1 MQVGEGELGR
11 QGHVTEA
18 TERKGGAQTGSHPAA
33 AKSHDPSLPRCQA
46 EQVPPARPGHT
57 QVSGPPENLV
67 REPTIHRFTRH
78 PHTPCPHMPT
88 RLPGLDFRALQHRA
102 TSRPP
107 GCLPGPLLDCPG
119 PHCLCPPTAR
129 ALRAAAEAWIPGSSG
144 GPPCLRAAELTELA
158 IPNIQAGQPGWPQLM
173 PPGPPH
179 TPSHS
184 PASYRQDATR
194 PHVHTLP
201 GLHPDSGSLA
211 LALTLGWVGRAHP
224 GTAVGWCPRPCL
236 ATSFP
241 ECSLGGVDGSFFS
254 APQPLRPIP
263 THPTPQAPPQAALR
277 PGGTG
282 TLRQASSLFRGPRAR
297 PSCGGH
303 PLSPGSLWEP
313 PSALHFACGCL
324 AGRWLTPPATAPN
337 PPLCCPPPHRGP
349 SNLCNTNTLASFG
362 HRLKATPRTSLPCL
376 L

>member
-211 LALTLGWVGRAHP
+211 LALTLGWVGKAHP

-241 ECSLGGVDGSFFS
+241 ECSLGGVDGGFFS

-263 THPTPQAPPQAALR
+263 THPTQQASPKAALR